1 MLVQLLFE
9 QPRHPEQLY
18 RTCDGLL
25 RLQKKA
31 PAASFAKACELA
43 IEYRNFSYRFVGR
56 ILQNNME
63 DHQDLPAKEQFL
75 PVHGNIRGKEYYTN
89 HYPILKMN
97 IETQLKQLR
106 LHGMGRSWQAL
117 METRKHHELSFTE
130 GMEMLLQAEED
141 DRSDKRFERLQRG
154 AHFRYQASIEELQ
167 LETSRGLDKSLV
179 ANLATGDYIAK
190 GEAVLVCGS
199 TGTGK
204 SFLASALG
212 HHACSQGYKVVY
224 YNLHKLLLK
233 TKMSRIDGTI
243 YKFFEKL
250 SRTDLLILDDFGL
263 THLEQQQ
270 RMDFMEI
277 IEDRH
282 ASKTTIIASQL
293 PVASW
298 YDVIGE
304 NTIADALLDRM
315 VHTSYRIE
323 LKGESLRKKK

>member
-1 MLVQLLFE
+1 
-9 QPRHPEQLY
+9 
-18 RTCDGLL
+18 
-25 RLQKKA
+25 
-31 PAASFAKACELA
+31 
-43 IEYRNFSYRFVGR
+43 
-56 ILQNNME
+56 
-63 DHQDLPAKEQFL
+63 
-75 PVHGNIRGKEYYTN
+75 
-89 HYPILKMN
+89 MN
-97 IETQLKQLR
+97 IETQLRQLR

-154 AHFRYQASIEELQ
+154 AHFRYQASIQELHM
-167 LETSRGLDKSLV
+167 ETSRGLDKSLV

-212 HHACSQGYKVVY
+212 HHACSLGYKVVY
-224 YNLHKLLLK
+224 YNLQKLLLK

-282 ASKTTIIASQL
+282 ACKATIIASQL